1 MEWQSE
7 QFGASHQGRAA
18 AVLADGSEP
27 GPVYFDTGS
36 GSTTHRTSDWWV
48 YDGTLRAPLAT
59 GLRAACSCGW
69 RGSTHY
75 ELDWNDVDPQR
86 PDLYDASGPERDWA
100 EHITD
105 TEARSV
111 PLPET
116 LTDLLR
122 RLEEQLEDLAD
133 NAPLAAVKAIAAL
146 ERTTRDI
153 AQHAALSIEAD
164 ATSWAAVA
172 TALGLTE
179 QEARS
184 RLTRYALRH

>member
-27 GPVYFDTGS
+27 GPMYFDTGS
-36 GSTTHRTSDWWV
+36 GSSTHRTSDWWV

-69 RGSTHY
+69 RGTACY
-75 ELDWNDVDPQR
+75 PVDWNDVDPHR
-86 PDLYDASGPERDWA
+86 PHLHDTTGPEDDWA
-100 EHITD
+100 QHITD

-111 PLPET
+111 PLPDT
-116 LTDLLR
+116 LTALLR
-122 RLEEQLEDLAD
+122 QLEEQLEDLAD
-133 NAPLAAVKAIAAL
+133 NAPLAAVRAVAAL
-146 ERTTRDI
+146 ERTTHDI
-153 AQHAALSIEAD
+153 AQHAARAIEAD
-164 ATSWAAVA
+164 STSWPTIA